1 MRLFSQLIN
10 NISRVFQKFLKC
22 FDGTAISTFSLLTSA
37 AVIPVIFISI
47 DSNYSQSAK
56 LTLGS
61 SL

>member
-10 NISRVFQKFLKC
+10 NISRVFQKLLQC
-22 FDGTAISTFSLLTSA
+22 FNGTAISTFLLLTSA
-37 AVIPVIFISI
+37 GVIPVIFISI

-56 LTLGS
+56 LTFGS